1 MRPSVAIRANADRI
15 RAIIA
20 RYPVHNARIFGSA
33 ARGDDLEG
41 SDLDLLVE
49 PTDETTLY
57 DLAGLK
63 LELEA
68 LLGVGVD
75 IATPRAL
82 RAGLAARIAEDL
94 RPL

>member
-1 MRPSVAIRANADRI
+1 MRPSIAVRENTDRI

-20 RYPVHNARIFGSA
+20 RYPVRNARIFGSA
-33 ARGDDLEG
+33 ARGDDSDG

-49 PTDETTLY
+49 PTDATTLF

-82 RAGLAARIAEDL
+82 RAGLAGRIADDL